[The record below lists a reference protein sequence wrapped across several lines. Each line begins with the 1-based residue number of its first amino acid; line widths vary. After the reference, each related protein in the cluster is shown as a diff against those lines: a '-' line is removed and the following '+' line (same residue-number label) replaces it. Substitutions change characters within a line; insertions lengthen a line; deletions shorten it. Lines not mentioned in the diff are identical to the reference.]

1 MKQRLVIYAVLLVA
15 VWGYLEWR
23 TRAPS
28 EVVLLLAADG
38 SLIVNGE
45 PSTVDTLAQRLTDVA
60 RPVRVVVD
68 PRVPVPALVA
78 VVDGVKAAGVVD
90 VHVESRE

>member
-28 EVVLLLAADG
+28 EVLLVLAADG
-38 SLIVNGE
+38 SLLVNGE
-45 PSTVDTLAQRLTDVA
+45 PATVDTLAQRIPDAT

-78 VVDGVKAAGVVD
+78 VVDGVKAAGIAD
-90 VHVESRE
+90 VQVESRE